1 MYGGTMNLA
10 NLVTQAQMAAQ
21 AQAAAITAF
30 NQINSNTGPLSGL
43 SQQFSNHNEN
53 SPNGGGG
60 ASNVIQNL
68 VSSVPGMS
76 TLTIDSTVIK
86 AV

>member
-30 NQINSNTGPLSGL
+30 NQINSNNGPLSGL
-43 SQQFSNHNEN
+43 SQQLSNHHEN
-53 SPNGGGG
+53 SPSGGG
-60 ASNVIQNL
+60 ASNVIHNL

-76 TLTIDSTVIK
+76 TLTIDSTVI
-86 AV
+86 